1 MSVRVVK
8 LGDVSARP
16 IVGPTCDVAKW
27 RLAERE
33 AAFWSTNH
41 PDIQP
46 LSAYGHPSQT
56 FLSVAGSILD
66 LYVVME
72 EGVPILFDRERWIDC
87 LTDAVLRSITD
98 DRSALEGDE
107 R

>member
-1 MSVRVVK
+1 M
-8 LGDVSARP
+8 G
-16 IVGPTCDVAKW
+16 

-46 LSAYGHPSQT
+46 LNAYGHPSQAL
-56 FLSVAGSILD
+56 LSVACSILD

-72 EGVPILFDRERWIDC
+72 EGVPISFDRERWLDC
-87 LTDAVLRSITD
+87 FTDAALRSITD

>member
-1 MSVRVVK
+1 M
-8 LGDVSARP
+8 
-16 IVGPTCDVAKW
+16 W

-33 AAFWSTNH
+33 AAFWSTAH

-46 LSAYGHPSQT
+46 LNAYGHPSRA
-56 FLSVAGSILD
+56 FLTVACSILD

-72 EGVPILFDRERWIDC
+72 EGVPVTFNGERWVER
-87 LTDAVLRSITD
+87 LAEAALRSITD
-98 DRSALEGDE
+98 DRSAMEGDE

>member
-1 MSVRVVK
+1 M
-8 LGDVSARP
+8 
-16 IVGPTCDVAKW
+16 W
-27 RLAERE
+27 RLAEHE
-33 AAFWSTNH
+33 AAFWSTAH

-46 LSAYGHPSQT
+46 LNAYGHPSQAL
-56 FLSVAGSILD
+56 LSVASSILD

-72 EGVPILFDRERWIDC
+72 EDVPISFDRERWIDC
-87 LTDAVLRSITD
+87 FTDAALRSITD